1 MPTQYQLT
9 TLDYAVLAA
18 MFAMVGAIAWRCSKR
33 TTTAEGYFL
42 ADRSAP
48 GWVVGLSFIGA
59 SISSLCFLAFP
70 AAAYQGNWGGI
81 VPFLMMPVLAILAD
95 RVCLPLYRRLGIAS
109 GYEYLERR
117 FGALTRL
124 YGSTMFLLLQ
134 IGRMGLILVLLSI
147 PLKLLT
153 GLTPT
158 QSIVLC
164 GLFTTV
170 YVVFG
175 GLSAVLWIDM
185 MQTLILAFG
194 AVLCI
199 GLICFDLPGGFNTVV
214 ALGLENGKF
223 ALPPWHIPG
232 GSLLGDLSGLTLIVL
247 ILHGLSNQSLYYSAD
262 QNIVQRYLATR
273 TSGQA
278 RLGLWI
284 GSLGVVPL
292 FCFFTFIGTCLF
304 AYYAK
309 FPDPV
314 VANLSPDE
322 VFPHFILTRVPSG
335 FTGVIVAALL
345 AAAMSSLDSN
355 LSAVSMVFQIDIY
368 RRLLVKHRSEAHY
381 LRVAKL
387 TTLVGGGVVT
397 LGALALASVSTSTL
411 LDLVF
416 LVYAIFAGGLGG
428 LFLLGMLSRRANATG
443 VNIGIVASLAVSLY
457 LVCSHF
463 HWLLPSG
470 LCSPTHPFLI
480 GAFSNTA
487 LVVVGYF
494 ASLVFCRQSAAEEDG
509 LTIWTSSG
517 SGTEKLAEPSL
528 RSESLS

>member
-1 MPTQYQLT
+1 MPTHYELT

-18 MFAMVGAIAWRCSKR
+18 MFAAVGAIAWRCSR
-33 TTTAEGYFL
+33 RATTAEGYFL
-42 ADRSAP
+42 ADRAAP
-48 GWVVGLSFIGA
+48 GWVVGLSFVGA
-59 SISSLCFLAFP
+59 SISSLAFLAFP

-81 VPFLMMPVLAILAD
+81 VPFLMMPVVAILAD
-95 RVCLPLYRRLGIAS
+95 RVCLPLYRRVGIAS

-117 FGALTRL
+117 FGAITRL

-153 GLTPT
+153 GLSPT
-158 QSIVLC
+158 QSIALC

-185 MQTLILAFG
+185 MQTVILALG

-199 GLICFDLPGGFNTVV
+199 GLICFDVPGGFSTVV
-214 ALGLENGKF
+214 TVGLENGKF
-223 ALPPWHIPG
+223 ALPPWQVSG
-232 GSLLGDLSGLTLIVL
+232 GGLLTDLSSLTLIVL
-247 ILHGLSNQSLYYSAD
+247 VLHGLSNQSLYYSAD

-273 TSGQA
+273 TIGQA

-292 FCFFTFIGTCLF
+292 FCFFTFIGTALY
-304 AYYAK
+304 AYYATI
-309 FPDPV
+309 PDPV
-314 VANLSPDE
+314 VATLSPDE
-322 VFPHFILTRVPSG
+322 VFPHFILSRVPAG
-335 FTGVIVAALL
+335 LTGVIVAALL

-368 RRLLVKHRSEAHY
+368 RRLLVKHRSEKHY

-387 TTLVGGGVVT
+387 ATLAGGGVVT
-397 LGALALASVSTSTL
+397 LGALALASVPTRTL

-428 LFLLGMLSRRANATG
+428 VFLLGMLSRRANATG
-443 VNIGIVASLAVSLY
+443 ANLGIAASLVVSLY
-457 LVCSHF
+457 LICSHF
-463 HWLLPSG
+463 GWLLPTA
-470 LCSPTHPFLI
+470 LRSPTHPFLI

-487 LVVVGYF
+487 LVIVGYL
-494 ASLVFCRQSAAEEDG
+494 ASLVFGVQDAAATDG

-517 SGTEKLAEPSL
+517 PEADKLTGPTL
-528 RSESLS
+528 RSESPS